1 MQTLLVKQLTVAIYS
16 GSIPAPSFIE
26 NLIQSLVQQ
35 GVRIYIFGRNISPVQ
50 YSSHHIHL
58 FPTPGHRLLLVG
70 FVLMQMVCL
79 LITAPR
85 KYYRLVIHYR
95 KISKNKSGGFLNW
108 WGKVLP
114 VVNQLPDIFHIQWG
128 KALPYW
134 FFLKELYG
142 VRIVLSLR
150 GTHITYSPIADQNLA
165 NQYST
170 LFPKVDK
177 LHAVSKSIE
186 EIASKYGANSK
197 DVDIIYSA
205 GNYELIKQFNK
216 SNWEP
221 HEIFQFVSVGR
232 FHWVKGYHY
241 ALTALKNLHNN
252 NFSVHYT
259 IIAQDQ
265 PSEEILYQIDDLSL
279 QRYVTMTCLDTQE
292 EVYQNMSSADCLL
305 LPSIEE
311 GIANVVLEAMA
322 IGLPVISSEC
332 GGMREII
339 EHEKD
344 GFLFRNRD
352 VDHLTQI
359 MTDMIN
365 QHSDER
371 KSISKRA
378 RLKIEKN
385 HSFTRLGSE
394 MKELY
399 QSLDLA

>member
-1 MQTLLVKQLTVAIYS
+1 M
-16 GSIPAPSFIE
+16 FIE

-35 GVRIYIFGRNISPVQ
+35 GVRIYIFGRIISPVQ
-50 YSSHHIHL
+50 YSSRHIHL

-70 FVLMQMVCL
+70 FVLMEMVSL

-85 KYYRLVIHYR
+85 KYYKLVIHYR

-114 VVNQLPDIFHIQWG
+114 VVNHLPDIFHIQWG

-134 FFLKELYG
+134 FFLKELFG

-150 GTHITYSPIADQNLA
+150 GTHITYSPIADQHLA

-177 LHAVSKSIE
+177 FHAVSKSIK

-205 GNYELIKQFNK
+205 GNYEMIKQFNK

-265 PSEEILYQIDDLSL
+265 PSDEILYQIDDLSL

-292 EVYQNMSSADCLL
+292 EVYQKMSSADCLL

-332 GGMREII
+332 GGMMEII

-352 VDHLTQI
+352 VDHLIQI

-365 QHSDER
+365 QYSDER
-371 KSISKRA
+371 KSISRRA
-378 RLKIEKN
+378 RLKVEQN
-385 HSFTRLGSE
+385 HNFTRLGSE

-399 QSLDLA
+399 HSLDLA

>member
-1 MQTLLVKQLTVAIYS
+1 LEKSLTVAIYS
-16 GSIPAPSFIE
+16 GSIPGPMFIE

-35 GVRIYIFGRNISPVQ
+35 GVRIYIFGRIISPVQ
-50 YSSHHIHL
+50 YSSRHIHL

-70 FVLMQMVCL
+70 FVLMEMVSL

-85 KYYRLVIHYR
+85 KYYKLVIHYR

-114 VVNQLPDIFHIQWG
+114 VVNHLPDIFHIQWG

-134 FFLKELYG
+134 FFLKELFG

-150 GTHITYSPIADQNLA
+150 GTHITYSPIADQHLA

-177 LHAVSKSIE
+177 FHAVSKSIK

-205 GNYELIKQFNK
+205 GNYEMIKQFNK

-265 PSEEILYQIDDLSL
+265 PSDEILYQIDDLSL

-292 EVYQNMSSADCLL
+292 EVYQKMSSADCLL

-332 GGMREII
+332 GGMMEII

-352 VDHLTQI
+352 VDHLIQI

-365 QHSDER
+365 QYSDER
-371 KSISKRA
+371 KSISRRA
-378 RLKIEKN
+378 RLKVEQN
-385 HSFTRLGSE
+385 HNFTRLGSE

-399 QSLDLA
+399 HSLDLA

>member
-1 MQTLLVKQLTVAIYS
+1 M
-16 GSIPAPSFIE
+16 FIE

-35 GVRIYIFGRNISPVQ
+35 GVRIYIFGRIISPVQ
-50 YSSHHIHL
+50 YSSRHIHL

-70 FVLMQMVCL
+70 FVLMEMVSL

-85 KYYRLVIHYR
+85 KYYKLVIHYR
-95 KISKNKSGGFLNW
+95 KISKNQSGGFLNW

-114 VVNQLPDIFHIQWG
+114 VVNHLPDIFHIQWG

-134 FFLKELYG
+134 FFLKELFG

-177 LHAVSKSIE
+177 FHAVSKSIE
-186 EIASKYGANSK
+186 EIAIKYGANSK

-205 GNYELIKQFNK
+205 SNYELIKQFNK

-265 PSEEILYQIDDLSL
+265 PSDEILYQIDDLSL

-292 EVYQNMSSADCLL
+292 EVYQKMSSADCLL

-332 GGMREII
+332 GGMMEII

-365 QHSDER
+365 QYSDER
-371 KSISKRA
+371 KSISRRA
-378 RLKIEKN
+378 RLKVEQN
-385 HSFTRLGSE
+385 HNYTRLGSE

-399 QSLDLA
+399 HSLDLA

>member
-1 MQTLLVKQLTVAIYS
+1 
-16 GSIPAPSFIE
+16 
-26 NLIQSLVQQ
+26 
-35 GVRIYIFGRNISPVQ
+35 
-50 YSSHHIHL
+50 
-58 FPTPGHRLLLVG
+58 
-70 FVLMQMVCL
+70 
-79 LITAPR
+79 
-85 KYYRLVIHYR
+85 
-95 KISKNKSGGFLNW
+95 
-108 WGKVLP
+108 LP

-197 DVDIIYSA
+197 DIDIIYSA
-205 GNYELIKQFNK
+205 GNYQLIKQFNK

-221 HEIFQFVSVGR
+221 HETFQFVSVGR

-241 ALTALKNLHNN
+241 ALTAVKNLQDNN
-252 NFSVHYT
+252 LSVHYT

-265 PSEEILYQIDDLSL
+265 PTEEILYQIDDLSL
-279 QRYVTMTCLDTQE
+279 QDNVTLLRFDAQDD
-292 EVYQNMSSADCLL
+292 VYRKMSSSDCML
-305 LPSIEE
+305 LPSVDE
-311 GIANVVLEAMA
+311 GIANVVLEAMS

-332 GGMREII
+332 GGMMEII